1 MSEVKQTQPNAKTDY
16 FNLTIKGLGYLSHV
30 RQVNGQHSDFTCCV
44 INALTGPTDNPNYT
58 RFDITVAGKETTA
71 LIHRCQKAV
80 DEDKKVLLG
89 FTLSNL
95 SADIFTLSKGEHAG
109 EQRVSLRA
117 RLIKIDWIKV
127 GQEKVYQAEKSDS
140 TPPPSESI
148 PQVYAEHS
156 F

>member
-1 MSEVKQTQPNAKTDY
+1 MSDITTQQSAKSDY
-16 FNLTIKGLGYLSHV
+16 FNLTIKGLGYLSHI
-30 RQVNGQHSDFTCCV
+30 RQVHGQHGNFTSCV
-44 INALTGPTDNPNYT
+44 INALTGPTDNPQYT
-58 RFDITVAGKETTA
+58 RFDITAAGKDTTA
-71 LIHRCQKAV
+71 LISRCQKAV

-95 SADIFTLSKGEHAG
+95 SADIFTLSKGDHAG

-127 GQEKVYQAEKSDS
+127 GQEKVFQSEKSDS
-140 TPPPSESI
+140 TPPSSENT
-148 PQVYAEHS
+148 PQAYASNS